1 MGQNEIE
8 RYAGAILNDPRFQK
22 LRSFEHHGPANTVYD
37 HSLAVTRAAY
47 RIAWIVTLADKAVA
61 SREVTLAAGDYI
73 ALAYHRVFA

>member
-47 RIAWIVTLADKAVA
+47 RIACALHL
-61 SREVTLAAGDYI
+61 SRKDCVGRPCGAA
-73 ALAYHRVFA
+73 ARFLRL